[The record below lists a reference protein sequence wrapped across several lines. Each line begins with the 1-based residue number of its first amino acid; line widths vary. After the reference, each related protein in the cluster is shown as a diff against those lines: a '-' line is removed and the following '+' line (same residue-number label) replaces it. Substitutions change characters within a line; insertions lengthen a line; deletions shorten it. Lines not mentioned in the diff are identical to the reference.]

1 MCHGKFPAKPTNTGV
16 LMQNKPLYYFS
27 KTSTVCLI
35 IIAAGIVA
43 AFLVY
48 TKALMIP
55 LIISIFLY
63 TILAQMTLFL
73 RHKFSFPKWLALTVA
88 ILLFVACFV
97 GVVAFT
103 VNSFEEF
110 FKGSELYRQNLIAT
124 VSDLLSR
131 LQGHGI
137 PVDKNVIVGYV
148 HDLPIFNWVRNVGG
162 KIFSLFSNFTLIIL
176 FMTFFL
182 FGSKKTPPIT
192 NPAIKEMLANVSVY
206 LSVKLMASI
215 VTGILVAGVLFG
227 FQVKL
232 AAVFALFAFLLN
244 FIPSVGSIIAVLLPI
259 PVLFLQFGLGP
270 NFWVILGLLSAI
282 EFVIGSL
289 VEPRFLGEGMDLHP
303 AVVVGSLIFWTLLWG
318 APGAFLSVPITGS
331 IKIILSKM
339 KLTRPMAE
347 FLAGRLPH

>member
-1 MCHGKFPAKPTNTGV
+1 MTDV
-16 LMQNKPLYYFS
+16 LAS
-27 KTSTVCLI
+27 K
-35 IIAAGIVA
+35 
-43 AFLVY
+43 
-48 TKALMIP
+48 
-55 LIISIFLY
+55 
-63 TILAQMTLFL
+63 
-73 RHKFSFPKWLALTVA
+73 
-88 ILLFVACFV
+88 
-97 GVVAFT
+97 
-103 VNSFEEF
+103 
-110 FKGSELYRQNLIAT
+110 
-124 VSDLLSR
+124 
-131 LQGHGI
+131 
-137 PVDKNVIVGYV
+137 
-148 HDLPIFNWVRNVGG
+148 
-162 KIFSLFSNFTLIIL
+162 
-176 FMTFFL
+176 
-182 FGSKKTPPIT
+182 
-192 NPAIKEMLANVSVY
+192 PAIKEMLANVSVY

>member
-1 MCHGKFPAKPTNTGV
+1 
-16 LMQNKPLYYFS
+16 MQNKPLYYFS

-148 HDLPIFNWVRNVGG
+148 HDFP
-162 KIFSLFSNFTLIIL
+162 SA
-176 FMTFFL
+176 
-182 FGSKKTPPIT
+182 KKNSAPGT
-192 NPAIKEMLANVSVY
+192 NSQGHYFIY
-206 LSVKLMASI
+206 D
-215 VTGILVAGVLFG
+215 VLFIR
-227 FQVKL
+227 Q
-232 AAVFALFAFLLN
+232 
-244 FIPSVGSIIAVLLPI
+244 
-259 PVLFLQFGLGP
+259 
-270 NFWVILGLLSAI
+270 
-282 EFVIGSL
+282 
-289 VEPRFLGEGMDLHP
+289 
-303 AVVVGSLIFWTLLWG
+303 
-318 APGAFLSVPITGS
+318 
-331 IKIILSKM
+331 
-339 KLTRPMAE
+339 
-347 FLAGRLPH
+347 